1 MSNAQQMI
9 ALLKS
14 HFQGDDRQ
22 FCSVAMQ
29 VAAHEAHLGH
39 SKIAE
44 EMRELIDKAKTR
56 TAIVGPVLVTQPK
69 GELASL
75 LSVHYPDIKLS
86 AMVLPA
92 KLDSRLRR
100 ILREHKQQK
109 RIRQHGLRPRR
120 KLLFVGPPGSGKT
133 MTAATLATELRLPL
147 FTILLEGLITKFMGE
162 TAAKLKLVFDAM
174 SSTEGV
180 YLFDEFD
187 ALGSRRTYSN
197 DVGEIRRVLNSFLQL
212 LEKDDSLGLVVAA
225 TNHPDL
231 LDRALFR
238 RFDDVI
244 EYALP
249 DKSTAEGIM
258 KNRLAG
264 FETAEVDWIRVLDL
278 AEGLSQ
284 ADLSRACDEAAKNAI
299 LESTMRISTEVLVA
313 CLEERYLQYPI

>member
-1 MSNAQQMI
+1 
-9 ALLKS
+9 
-14 HFQGDDRQ
+14 
-22 FCSVAMQ
+22 
-29 VAAHEAHLGH
+29 
-39 SKIAE
+39 
-44 EMRELIDKAKTR
+44 
-56 TAIVGPVLVTQPK
+56 
-69 GELASL
+69 
-75 LSVHYPDIKLS
+75 
-86 AMVLPA
+86 
-92 KLDSRLRR
+92 
-100 ILREHKQQK
+100 
-109 RIRQHGLRPRR
+109 
-120 KLLFVGPPGSGKT
+120 
-133 MTAATLATELRLPL
+133 
-147 FTILLEGLITKFMGE
+147 MGE